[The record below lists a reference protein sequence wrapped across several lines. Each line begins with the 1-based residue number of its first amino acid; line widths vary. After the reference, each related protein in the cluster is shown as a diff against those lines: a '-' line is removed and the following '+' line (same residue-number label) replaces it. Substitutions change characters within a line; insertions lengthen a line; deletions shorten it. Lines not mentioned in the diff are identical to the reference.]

1 MTYASSSSCAFG
13 AEFGDTPAFLR
24 NPTSLLASQRE
35 VGFSS
40 NTIKICARNIYF
52 DKTMA
57 TIGLR
62 NLCRPAMFYFVIS
75 IAAVIFMAIQ
85 NLATGR
91 SYCIGMQKCSSNNV
105 TLLFVIKIVYI
116 LFWTWL
122 LNIICSNM
130 GELVS
135 WVLVFIPF
143 ILMFI
148 FIAITFLG
156 NYDFDLLIPSF
167 SFFN

>member
-1 MTYASSSSCAFG
+1 
-13 AEFGDTPAFLR
+13 
-24 NPTSLLASQRE
+24 
-35 VGFSS
+35 
-40 NTIKICARNIYF
+40 
-52 DKTMA
+52 MA

-122 LNIICSNM
+122 LNIICSNV
-130 GELVS
+130 GEIVS